1 MHPISLP
8 SASPT
13 SLICSRRVLFCFFC
27 ALARRSFASSTAAL
41 GALPPAPYV
50 TCVASSS
57 HFRQSRCAPC
67 RLAAP
72 FCQTTHLARK
82 HAELQS
88 RQAARP
94 LALLCPGPTRKGD
107 LDAKIG
113 SFWAKGPKSVRGPRA
128 FILGCIRIAQHA
140 IVGACRTSKTHPRHT
155 SATTMRPVS
164 HARSGC
170 LGGSSRTDVRPPAKP
185 GSGLVLNPPQATCRR
200 CTCGYDSKSIHI
212 HAPPSQPCG
221 AIAHAPALAAQALGM
236 AARAGVEGTHLHR
249 TTASKKERT
258 AASRIPTW
266 SPTAVLTRRYHA

>member
-41 GALPPAPYV
+41 GALPPATYV

-57 HFRQSRCAPC
+57 PFRQSRCAPC

-94 LALLCPGPTRKGD
+94 LALLCPGPIRKSD

-113 SFWAKGPKSVRGPRA
+113 SFWAKGPKSVEGTESVHPWV
-128 FILGCIRIAQHA
+128 HPYSS
-140 IVGACRTSKTHPRHT
+140 ACHCMCMSNHVKHIIDAHQQQL
-155 SATTMRPVS
+155 MRPVS

-170 LGGSSRTDVRPPAKP
+170 LGGSRARTSAPRLL
-185 GSGLVLNPPQATCRR
+185 SGPR
-200 CTCGYDSKSIHI
+200 
-212 HAPPSQPCG
+212 
-221 AIAHAPALAAQALGM
+221 AHQIG
-236 AARAGVEGTHLHR
+236 RAHV
-249 TTASKKERT
+249 
-258 AASRIPTW
+258 
-266 SPTAVLTRRYHA
+266 